1 MCCKTSIPLTL
12 STFLSNFLHSPFS
25 DNIPPLSHNL
35 PHSFSFF
42 PFLPPQCFHPSRSTN
57 FSLFFSLPLY
67 YSKFHFSLPSHT
79 SPSLIPSHFHL
90 VFSLSL
96 VGMHNVDHSLHLR
109 LVGAVSLSRMVPDTV
124 SPSTCKGWSCGCVTG
139 VRAFLQSWTVRIFY
153 DSIFSSNCS
162 GAKFWCFIFLAMFL
176 KIITSWLV
184 FAFGLLVLISNDCKY
199 LTNEFSFI
207 SVILMLF
214 LHLPT

>member
-1 MCCKTSIPLTL
+1 MWV
-12 STFLSNFLHSPFS
+12 
-25 DNIPPLSHNL
+25 
-35 PHSFSFF
+35 
-42 PFLPPQCFHPSRSTN
+42 
-57 FSLFFSLPLY
+57 SLPLY

-79 SPSLIPSHFHL
+79 SPSHFHL

-109 LVGAVSLSRMVPDTV
+109 LVGAVSLSRMVPDAVT
-124 SPSTCKGWSCGCVTG
+124 PSTYKGRSCGCATG
-139 VRAFLQSWTVRIFY
+139 VRAFLQSCTIRIFY
-153 DSIFSSNCS
+153 DLIFSSNCS

-207 SVILMLF
+207 SVMLMLF
-214 LHLPT
+214 LDLPT

>member
-25 DNIPPLSHNL
+25 DNIPPFSHNL

-57 FSLFFSLPLY
+57 FSLFFSLYLNV
-67 YSKFHFSLPSHT
+67 SLS
-79 SPSLIPSHFHL
+79 SSLLFKVSFLSSLSYLPSLIPSHFHL

-124 SPSTCKGWSCGCVTG
+124 SPSTCKGWSCGRVTG
-139 VRAFLQSWTVRIFY
+139 VRAFLQSCTVRIFY

-176 KIITSWLV
+176 KIITS
-184 FAFGLLVLISNDCKY
+184 
-199 LTNEFSFI
+199 
-207 SVILMLF
+207 
-214 LHLPT
+214 